1 MKQAYEQYRKY
12 NFLLTLRKVLMYY
25 RTLANYMQVSFTLFS
40 FGKCKFQVVRY
51 TFVQMLSRLMW
62 GKISISTQSRK
73 CYNLPFLDQSSCITQ
88 LKNANTQIQTSVK
101 VCKCFRKSNLC
112 LPCFAF
118 QNKESVQQATD
129 NFLLKILNLLI

>member
-25 RTLANYMQVSFTLFS
+25 RTLAKFS

-73 CYNLPFLDQSSCITQ
+73 CYNPPFLDQSSCITQ

-118 QNKESVQQATD
+118 QNKESMQQATD
-129 NFLLKILNLLI
+129 NFLLKILDLLI